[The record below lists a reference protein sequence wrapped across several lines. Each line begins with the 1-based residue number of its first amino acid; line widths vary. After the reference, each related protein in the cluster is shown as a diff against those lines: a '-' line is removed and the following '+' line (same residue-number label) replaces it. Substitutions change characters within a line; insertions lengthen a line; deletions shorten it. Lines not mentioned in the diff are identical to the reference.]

1 MFVFIFGAFT
11 AANAATMGP
20 DIGKATKAAGK
31 IFQVIQRPTKVDALS
46 TENKPKFDKSFS
58 GKIEFR
64 NVWFRYPA
72 RPAQWIFKGL
82 NLTIQPNE
90 SIAIVGES
98 GQGKSTFIN
107 LVMRF
112 YDPEFGTVLI
122 DDVDIRTM
130 DVRSLR
136 EKLGLVMQEPT
147 LFNYSI
153 LENILYG
160 NLNATNT
167 QVEKA
172 TETANALEFI
182 SSKEISQAFS
192 DDAASLLEALE
203 SPAFKDNIKKEILT
217 MHEADIKREVL
228 VAKEFGNPIK
238 ARGNMTA
245 EETLAED
252 KYAKYV
258 EVMKALKKKAEE
270 NGRFEEVTDLVDT
283 RKTRQ
288 PSLLDKPLHEGF

>member
-11 AANAATMGP
+11 AANASAMGP
-20 DIGKATKAAGK
+20 DIGKATKAATK
-31 IFQVIQRPTKVDALS
+31 IFQIIQRPTKVDALS
-46 TENKPKFDKSFS
+46 HLDPVVSVDKPKFGDGFQ

-82 NLTIQPNE
+82 DMTIQPNE
-90 SIAIVGES
+90 SVAIVGES

-122 DDVDIRTM
+122 DDVDVRTM

-136 EKLGLVMQEPT
+136 MKLGLVMQEPT

-160 NLNATNT
+160 NLNASNT
-167 QVEKA
+167 EVEA
-172 TETANALEFI
+172 AAETANALEFI
-182 SSKEISQAFS
+182 CSKEISQAFA
-192 DDAASLLEALE
+192 DDADSLHRAME
-203 SPAFKDNIKKEILT
+203 SPSFKESLKKEILET
-217 MHEADIKREVL
+217 QSEAFRREIL
-228 VAKEFGNPIK
+228 VAKEFGNPIV
-238 ARGNMTA
+238 
-245 EETLAED
+245 
-252 KYAKYV
+252 AKDG
-258 EVMKALKKKAEE
+258 M
-270 NGRFEEVTDLVDT
+270 
-283 RKTRQ
+283 
-288 PSLLDKPLHEGF
+288 S